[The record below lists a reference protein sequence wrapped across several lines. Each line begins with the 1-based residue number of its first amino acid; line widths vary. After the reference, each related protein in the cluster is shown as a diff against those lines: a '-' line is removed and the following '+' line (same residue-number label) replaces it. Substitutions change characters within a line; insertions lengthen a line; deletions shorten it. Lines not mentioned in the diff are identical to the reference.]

1 MIWWVKKHE
10 KVCRSL
16 NFLIC
21 ISAFSASVSTS
32 AFALLVGVSVGI
44 ASSAV
49 T

>member
-1 MIWWVKKHE
+1 MTWWAKKHE
-10 KVCRSL
+10 KVCRAL

-21 ISAFSASVSTS
+21 ISAVSGSLSTS

-49 T
+49 A